1 NWSYQVGH
9 VVDLHVTANSVL
21 SFTSVVA

>member
-1 NWSYQVGH
+1 VGH

-21 SFTSVVA
+21 SFTSVIT

>member
-1 NWSYQVGH
+1 WGYQVGH

-21 SFTSVVA
+21 SFTSVVT